1 MWTGDTIVAVSSAP
15 PPARRVVVRLSGPQ
29 ALLAASTVVRELP
42 ASRGVARTHL
52 RLAGRTA
59 DAAAECGLQLPA
71 VVAVF
76 RSPSSYTGED
86 VVELGVPGS
95 SWVVQTLLTRLL
107 ACDGVRSAEPGEFTA
122 RAFLN
127 GRIDLTAAE
136 GVAATIA
143 AADARQLAA
152 AGQLRSGVL
161 LRTLEPVTDKLADW
175 LARVEAGIDFSDED
189 VRFITPAELAAGI
202 DDLLV
207 QLREVVARG
216 RRFGVLAAVPRIVL
230 AGPPNAGKSTLL
242 NALAGRPRAVASPV
256 AGTTRDRLET
266 RIRLPRGEAVLT
278 DTAGLPDASPPPG
291 GPASSVAEDPLTPAM
306 LAAARQAIAS
316 ADVLAWVVPADGS
329 LPDVVPP
336 RPPDLLIRTMADRLH
351 GGAAPHPLP
360 SVAGAATE
368 IPSVVVSALTGDGL
382 DRLRQT
388 LNDLCF
394 GRPGGDGLAL
404 TARHLHHLHAALD
417 ELAATRQSIASG
429 RPVDELTALSLRA
442 ALDSLGQISG
452 AVSPDDV
459 LGRVF
464 ATFCIGK

>member
-29 ALLAASTVVRELP
+29 ALLAASRVVRDLP
-42 ASRGVARTHL
+42 AGRGVARTHV
-52 RLAGRTA
+52 RLVCRTA
-59 DAAAECGLQLPA
+59 DPAAHELHMPA
-71 VVAVF
+71 IVAVF

-107 ACDGVRSAEPGEFTA
+107 ACEGVRSAEPGEFTA

-127 GRIDLTAAE
+127 GRLDLTAAE

-161 LRTLEPVTDKLADW
+161 LRTLEPVTDKLAEW

-256 AGTTRDRLET
+256 AGTTRDRLEA

-278 DTAGLPDASPPPG
+278 DTAGLPDASAPPSTPG
-291 GPASSVAEDPLTPAM
+291 SSIAEDPLTPAM
-306 LAAARQAIAS
+306 LAAARQAITA

-329 LPDVVPP
+329 VPDVPPP
-336 RPPDLLIRTMADRLH
+336 RPPDLLIRTMADRLPDATAARPFAPLT
-351 GGAAPHPLP
+351 GAPAEAPSFL
-360 SVAGAATE
+360 
-368 IPSVVVSALTGDGL
+368 VSALTGEGL
-382 DRLRQT
+382 DRLREA
-388 LNDLCF
+388 LDEMCF

-404 TARHLHHLHAALD
+404 TARHLQHLHAALD
-417 ELAATRQSIASG
+417 ELSATRQSIASG
-429 RPVDELTALSLRA
+429 QPVDELTALSLRA
-442 ALDSLGQISG
+442 ALDSLGHISG